1 MSEVLKMKGNMTGR
15 LNQMLQSI
23 LTEKRT
29 RHLPVMNNGKLIGA
43 ISTGYAVKSVI
54 DDQRFTIEQLEGYV
68 TGFS

>member
-29 RHLPVMNNGKLIGA
+29 RHSPVMDNGKLIGE
-43 ISTGYAVKSVI
+43 ISTGDAVKSVI
-54 DDQRFTIEQLEGYV
+54 DDQRFIIEQLEVYI
-68 TGFS
+68 TG